1 MFKIFFRPPQK
12 NRLRNVFSCHIRH
25 FSGPIGFI
33 LAVSLCGCLSLH
45 PLPKADIS
53 QPGWTVRQG
62 QAVWKPPGPK
72 SPEIAG
78 DLLLATRADGS
89 AFVQFTKTPFPFAI
103 AQISSNHWQLEIPP
117 RNKRYTARGK
127 PSGRIIWFQLV
138 NALTGKP
145 LAKGWTWN
153 DSGTNWQLKNTSG
166 ESLEGFLS
174 Q

>member
-1 MFKIFFRPPQK
+1 MFKKFFRPPQK
-12 NRLRNVFSCHIRH
+12 GGPQNVFSRSIRH
-25 FSGPIGFI
+25 FSRLIGFI
-33 LAVSLCGCLSLH
+33 AAASVCGCVSSR

-62 QAVWKPPGPK
+62 QAVWQPPGPK

-78 DLLLATRADGS
+78 ELLLATRPDGS

-117 RNKRYTARGK
+117 QNKRYTERGK
-127 PSGRIIWFQLV
+127 PSARIVWFQLV

-153 DSGTNWQLKNTSG
+153 DSGTNWQLKNSSG